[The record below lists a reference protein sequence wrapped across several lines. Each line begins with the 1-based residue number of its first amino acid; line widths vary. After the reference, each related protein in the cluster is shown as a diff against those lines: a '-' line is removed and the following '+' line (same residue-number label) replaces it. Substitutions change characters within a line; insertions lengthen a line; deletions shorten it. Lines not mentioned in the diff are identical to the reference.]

1 MNILFLVNNTK
12 ISPNA
17 NGGASVYYSHLE
29 LLHKAGYSVHI
40 MLMDW
45 ETSNAAEISKIE
57 DSEHLTE
64 VNSFYT
70 KVHHFK
76 VCNPEVRFGLNR
88 IKNALFFPGRFEYF
102 FVNEENAV
110 ALRNHCE
117 NNKIDLV
124 WSEWRWAAIIAQ
136 SAKLNVPTIYAH
148 HDWEYKLGSLRT
160 EKTSLAKK
168 LHRAQKKRVE
178 LGIIQCVSGCVS
190 GSFTETEEIKALG
203 NKNAVYLPLTYN
215 EVSIS
220 RQPSKVPSI
229 VHLGGMGTT
238 ANRIGLERFLKVC
251 WNDIKQQLP
260 NVQLKIIG
268 SLKHGSEYL
277 LNSIENDPQIVSLG
291 FVEDLDGVLLPYDI
305 HIIPWEHNTGTRT
318 RIPLIFNYNQ
328 VLVAT
333 KAAAACYPEV
343 IHNQNSS
350 LAENLEEMSDQIID
364 LYSNQEKRIF
374 IGDNGR
380 ETFKEHFVS
389 EQQIEKLKTFINSV
403 YQL

>member
-1 MNILFLVNNTK
+1 MKKILFLVNNTK

-40 MLMDW
+40 MLVDW
-45 ETSNAAEISKIE
+45 ETSDTAEIAPIQ
-57 DSEHLTE
+57 DSENLHE
-64 VNSFYT
+64 VTSYYEQA
-70 KVHHFK
+70 HHFK
-76 VCNPEVRFGLNR
+76 VCNPEVSFGFNR

-102 FVNEENAV
+102 FVNEENAIS
-110 ALRNHCE
+110 LKNYCE
-117 NNKIDLV
+117 RFQIDLI
-124 WSEWRWAAIIAQ
+124 WAEWRWAAILAQ
-136 SAKLNVPTIYAH
+136 SSKLKTPIIYAH
-148 HDWEYKLGSLRT
+148 HDWEYKLGQLRT
-160 EKTSLAKK
+160 QDKSLAKK

-178 LGIIQCVSGCVS
+178 LGIISCVSACVS
-190 GSFTETEEIKALG
+190 GSYTETQEIKGLGSKKAL
-203 NKNAVYLPLTYN
+203 YLPLTYH
-215 EVSIS
+215 EVAIS
-220 RQPSKVPSI
+220 KGPNTTPSI

-251 WNDIKQQLP
+251 WDDIKQELP
-260 NVQLKIIG
+260 NVQLKVIG

-277 LNSIENDPQIVSLG
+277 LHTIENDSQITSLG
-291 FVEDLDGVLLPYDI
+291 FVEDLNEVLLPYDI

-343 IHNQNSS
+343 IHDENSS
-350 LAENLEEMSDQIID
+350 LADHLGGMTKNIVD

-374 IGDNGR
+374 IGDNAR
-380 ETFKEHFVS
+380 MTFKKHFVS
-389 EQQIEKLKTFINSV
+389 EQQVEKLKTFINSIN
-403 YQL
+403 